1 MLLARRG
8 ALKRLTEV
16 NELVPLPNISSD
28 DNRILRRLPVGLERI
43 VSISVCLNVKIRG
56 VRKIDH
62 APTTPVKYKVLNES
76 SFGILVKDMYIYIAI
91 DRFKTVNMDTST
103 RYRQYETERRQRG
116 ESTTGKSHV
125 Q

>member
-16 NELVPLPNISSD
+16 NELVPLPNISAD

-56 VRKIDH
+56 IRKIDH

>member
-16 NELVPLPNISSD
+16 NELVPLPNISAD

-76 SFGILVKDMYIYIAI
+76 SFGIPVKDMYIYIAI

>member
-1 MLLARRG
+1 MLARRG

-16 NELVPLPNISSD
+16 NELVPLPNISAD